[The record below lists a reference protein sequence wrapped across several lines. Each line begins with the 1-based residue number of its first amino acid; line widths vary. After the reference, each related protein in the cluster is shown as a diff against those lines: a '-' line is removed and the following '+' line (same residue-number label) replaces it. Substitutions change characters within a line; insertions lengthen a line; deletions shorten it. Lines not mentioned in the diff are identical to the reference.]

1 MDAGFAKDMSHTTW
15 ERVYERQRQRGERLS
30 EWLDALELKAGDRL
44 LDVGCGPGY
53 NSLAAAG
60 RVGSDGLIHAVDRS
74 AEALAFLAARQ
85 LEQGITQIDRIEA
98 DAAELASLPSP
109 ADSALVTMM
118 LHHTDQGP
126 RLLANVARLVKAGG
140 RAVVAEFHPEGPCD
154 HGPPR
159 EHRIGPDRVRQWC
172 DQVGFEVLE
181 YRRQTP
187 EHYFLILRRRG

>member
-1 MDAGFAKDMSHTTW
+1 MDSGFAKDMSHTTW
-15 ERVYERQRQRGERLS
+15 DRVYERQRQRGERLS
-30 EWLDALELKAGDRL
+30 EWLDALELRPGHRL

-60 RVGSDGLIHAVDRS
+60 RVGPEGLVYAVDRS

-85 LEQGITQIDRIEA
+85 AEQGIGQIDRIEA
-98 DAAELASLPSP
+98 DAADLASLPSP
-109 ADSALVTMM
+109 ADAALVTMM

-126 RLLANVARLVKAGG
+126 RLLANVARLLKTGG
-140 RAVVAEFHPEGPCD
+140 RVVVAEFHPEGPCD

-159 EHRIGPDRVRQWC
+159 EHRIDPGTVRGWC
-172 DQVGFEVLE
+172 EEVGFEVLE

-187 EHYFLILRRRG
+187 EHYFLILRLRG